1 VNRRAAVPPR
11 RFHLYSFIKKQT
23 MNNKS
28 NEKSSMV
35 LKAAF
40 AMLAAGLPMQY
51 ASANGNVAPNA
62 LTQTQGAVVQGTVK
76 DGTGEPLIGV
86 SVVVKGATGLGV
98 VTDIDG
104 NYKINVKDKNAVLV
118 FSYIGYIIQMSIQNF
133 LGQRQRAF
141 QYSPYVFY
149 LSFISSVESF

>member
-1 VNRRAAVPPR
+1 
-11 RFHLYSFIKKQT
+11 
-23 MNNKS
+23 
-28 NEKSSMV
+28 MV

-51 ASANGNVAPNA
+51 ASANGNAAPNA

-104 NYKINVKDKNAVLV
+104 N
-118 FSYIGYIIQMSIQNF
+118 
-133 LGQRQRAF
+133 
-141 QYSPYVFY
+141 
-149 LSFISSVESF
+149 

>member
-1 VNRRAAVPPR
+1 
-11 RFHLYSFIKKQT
+11 

-62 LTQTQGAVVQGTVK
+62 LTQALLVK
-76 DGTGEPLIGV
+76 ASQTGG
-86 SVVVKGATGLGV
+86 
-98 VTDIDG
+98 G
-104 NYKINVKDKNAVLV
+104 NSPAI
-118 FSYIGYIIQMSIQNF
+118 
-133 LGQRQRAF
+133 AF
-141 QYSPYVFY
+141 PRLLLCRE
-149 LSFISSVESF
+149 LSHPV